1 VVPTVTDAANT
12 ELPLEQQKQFSML
25 VHLSGLLFPVLGAL
39 VGYLLWKDKGETIS
53 ANVRSA
59 LNFNI
64 SVAIY
69 FVAANVIATLTF
81 FLVVPLAL
89 PFVVWAF
96 YVIMCIIAGVKA
108 NNGEH
113 FSYPLTITFIK

>member
-1 VVPTVTDAANT
+1 MTDAANT